1 MLWSWVKDC
10 ECAMLLPCT
19 PLDSLFIR
27 PGGVSFTGSLR
38 EVKGVGAGI
47 SRRSRED
54 EVSPLHSLRLPVQL
68 YGVARH
74 GTLGPFGEMGME
86 VEWMRI

>member
-1 MLWSWVKDC
+1 MGLGRRRHESNPFP
-10 ECAMLLPCT
+10 LHSLSLPVHSSR
-19 PLDSLFIR
+19 LGELY
-27 PGGVSFTGSLR
+27 R
-38 EVKGVGAGI
+38 EFKGVGAGI